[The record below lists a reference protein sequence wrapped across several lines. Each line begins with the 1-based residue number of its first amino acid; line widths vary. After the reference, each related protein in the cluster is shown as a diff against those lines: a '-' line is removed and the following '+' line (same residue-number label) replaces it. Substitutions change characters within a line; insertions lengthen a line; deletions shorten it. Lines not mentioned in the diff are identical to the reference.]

1 MMRPKVKICGVT
13 CAEDARL
20 AVDLGADYLG
30 LNFHPPSPRYVDPER
45 GREIAAETRSAAAA
59 RVGLVGVFV
68 NRPSPEI
75 EEIADRVG
83 LDLVQFHGDEG
94 PQEIAPFRRR
104 ALKALRVDGRLDATA
119 ASGWQDVWGL
129 LLDARHPELYGGS
142 GESWDLASL
151 GRAADLHPRVFIA
164 GGLGPGNVRAALAAR
179 PWGLDLCSGVEAR
192 PGRKDRRLMER
203 LFEEIDHGAS
213 PPAA

>member
-1 MMRPKVKICGVT
+1 MRPKVKICGVT

-30 LNFHPPSPRYVDPER
+30 LNFYPPSPRFVDPER
-45 GREIAAETRSAAAA
+45 AREIAAAA
-59 RVGLVGVFV
+59 RAGGGQVGLVGVFV
-68 NRPSPEI
+68 NRPRPEI
-75 EEIADRVG
+75 EEIAERVG

-94 PQEIAPFRRR
+94 PREIAPFAER
-104 ALKALRVDGRLDATA
+104 ALKAIRVDGRLDAA
-119 ASGWQDVWGL
+119 AAAGFKGVWGL
-129 LLDARHPELYGGS
+129 LLDARHGELYGGS

-151 GRAADLHPRVFIA
+151 GRAAELHPRTFIA
-164 GGLGPGNVRAALAAR
+164 GGLGPGNVAAALATR
-179 PWGLDLCSGVEAR
+179 PWGVDLCSGVEAR

-203 LFEEIDHGAS
+203 LFKEIDHGAS

>member
-1 MMRPKVKICGVT
+1 MRPKVKICGVT

-20 AVDLGADYLG
+20 AADLGADYLG
-30 LNFHPPSPRYVDPER
+30 LNFYPPSPRYVDPER
-45 GREIAAETRSAAAA
+45 AREIAAEVRAGGGQI
-59 RVGLVGVFV
+59 GLVGVFV
-68 NRPSPEI
+68 NRPHPEI

-94 PQEIAPFRRR
+94 PREIAPFAAR
-104 ALKALRVDGRLDATA
+104 ALKAIRVDGRLDDA
-119 ASGWQDVWGL
+119 AAAGWEGVWGL
-129 LLDARHPELYGGS
+129 LLDARHGELYGGS

-164 GGLGPGNVRAALAAR
+164 GGLGPGNVRPALAAR
-179 PWGLDLCSGVEAR
+179 PWGIDLCSGVEAR
-192 PGRKDRRLMER
+192 PGQKDRRLMEQ
-203 LFEEIDHGAS
+203 LFEEIEHGAS